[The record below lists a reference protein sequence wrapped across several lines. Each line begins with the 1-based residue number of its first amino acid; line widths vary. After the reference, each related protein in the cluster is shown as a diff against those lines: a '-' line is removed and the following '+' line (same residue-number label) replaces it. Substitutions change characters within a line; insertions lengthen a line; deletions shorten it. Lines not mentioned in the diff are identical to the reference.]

1 MDQALAVVEQR
12 EVEFYGDTIIAVRA
26 KGGDVYV
33 PLRPIC
39 DLLGVNW
46 SAQRRRILRDA
57 VLAQEAKGVAVTT
70 TPSGSGAGGGR
81 QEMLS
86 LPLDYVS
93 GFLFGINADRVK
105 PEVRDRLIQYQ
116 LC

>member
-12 EVEFYGDTIIAVRA
+12 VELYGDTITVRA
-26 KGGDVYV
+26 QGGDVYV

-57 VLAQEAKGVAVTT
+57 VLVRKPRCGVTT
-70 TPSGSGAGGGR
+70 TPSGSGAGGGKESR
-81 QEMLS
+81 S
-86 LPLDYVS
+86 LPLDYDPASSASMPTGSSRNSRALINIKWRHS
-93 GFLFGINADRVK
+93 GAT
-105 PEVRDRLIQYQ
+105 
-116 LC
+116 